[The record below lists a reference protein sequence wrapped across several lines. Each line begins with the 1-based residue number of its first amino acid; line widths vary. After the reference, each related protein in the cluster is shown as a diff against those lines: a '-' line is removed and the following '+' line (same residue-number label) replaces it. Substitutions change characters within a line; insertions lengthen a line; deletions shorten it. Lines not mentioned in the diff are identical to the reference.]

1 MRALGVDCRRFRMS
15 RARETARLQAAIPPL
30 IGPMLRVAYLFER
43 FPSFGQTFCYREVAE
58 LVRQGTDVAVFSIR
72 RPTGEPPQDWD
83 ENVVRRVHYVPEEGV
98 LVKEI
103 EAAVRAG
110 ELPVE
115 ATRTLKTWGRQ
126 SDFLRLYQAA
136 HVGSHLRQAGITRVH
151 AHFAGMAARTVY
163 WIRKFFGTD
172 YSITAHANDIFAPR
186 DYAVSLEMII
196 RDAAAVVSVS
206 DFAVEHLRRRLPD
219 CAAKFHR
226 VYNGVDLGAYR
237 AAAFNANPP
246 LILAIGRLIEKKG
259 FADLISACRL
269 LVERGRAFRC
279 EIIGEGPL
287 EESLAAHIAHSHLEE
302 FVKLVGTR
310 TQSQIAERLAEGTV
324 FVLPCTTEAG
334 GGMDNLPT
342 VIMEAMAAGLPVIS
356 TPVAGVPEMVLP
368 GSTGE
373 LVPPRDH
380 LALADAIEC
389 IISDRGL
396 ASRLGSTGREV
407 AAERFSIETN
417 VRALAAILARA

>member
-1 MRALGVDCRRFRMS
+1 
-15 RARETARLQAAIPPL
+15 
-30 IGPMLRVAYLFER
+30 MLRVAYLFER

-58 LVRQGTDVAVFSIR
+58 LVRQGADVAIFAIR

-83 ENVVRRVHYVPEEGV
+83 ENIVRRVHYVPDEGV
-98 LVKEI
+98 LVKEV
-103 EAAVRAG
+103 EAASRAG
-110 ELPVE
+110 ELSVE
-115 ATRTLKTWGRQ
+115 AVRTLKTWGRQ

-136 HVGSHLRQAGITRVH
+136 HVGLHLRQAGITRVH

-163 WIRKFFGTD
+163 WIRKFFGID

-196 RDAAAVVSVS
+196 REAAAVVSVS
-206 DFAVEHLRRRLPD
+206 DFAVEHLRQRFRD
-219 CAAKFHR
+219 CAPKLHR
-226 VYNGVDLGAYR
+226 VYNGVDLAAYR
-237 AAAFNANPP
+237 STAFEANPP

-259 FADLISACRL
+259 FADLISACRF

-287 EESLAAHIAHSHLEE
+287 EESLAAHIAHSQLEG
-302 FVKLVGTR
+302 FVKLAGTR
-310 TQSQIAERLAEGTV
+310 TQSQIAERLAKATV

-356 TPVAGVPEMVLP
+356 APVAGVPEMVQP
-368 GSTGE
+368 GVTGE

-389 IISDRGL
+389 AISDPEV
-396 ASRLGSTGREV
+396 ASRLGAAGRQV
-407 AAERFSIETN
+407 AAEKFSIETN
-417 VRALAAILARA
+417 VRALAAILARS